1 MNSEIETFQEELDT
15 VTEAHSQI
23 SEEHKELDDK
33 RIALREDRAKL
44 RTRLEQRN
52 RDRESVNKRISD
64 LTLQIE
70 QKKSSLKELD
80 VEMKEQ
86 NIKPPAS
93 DAILPTVQEAEAS
106 VRALERKVGNLGDV
120 NMRAIEQYDEAQE
133 RSGDLGVDAKR
144 LRENRESLISLENQ
158 LETER
163 TDRLTFVLEIV
174 NENFSRVYKLLQP
187 GGKGELRF
195 ENPKKPFEGGL
206 EMWARPPGKKSG
218 LGLLSGGEKS
228 MAALALIF
236 AIQDYEPSPF
246 YYFDEV
252 DQNLDTFNAENI
264 ASLCRLRS
272 EQAQFIMVTLRKVS
286 LQLADHH
293 IGITHAGDGCSRR
306 ITDFGREQ
314 AIDVGDAAYEELEAQ
329 KKMQEQ
335 KKALDKL
342 PAVSEMP
349 KAPPEIATPA
359 SLGGLD
365 IEDLLSTE
373 VAEEEVTELTPET
386 ELEGEAVE
394 VEQGETLTSLAERA
408 EDSLEDMNEKL
419 EVAIPIEQA
428 QREILDARDEEA
440 EPEDLDIDG
449 ITEDAE

>member
-1 MNSEIETFQEELDT
+1 AT
-15 VTEAHSQI
+15 
-23 SEEHKELDDK
+23 
-33 RIALREDRAKL
+33 
-44 RTRLEQRN
+44 
-52 RDRESVNKRISD
+52 
-64 LTLQIE
+64 
-70 QKKSSLKELD
+70 
-80 VEMKEQ
+80 
-86 NIKPPAS
+86 
-93 DAILPTVQEAEAS
+93 LPTVQEAEAS
-106 VRALERKVGNLGDV
+106 VRTLERKVGNLGDV

-133 RSGDLGVDAKR
+133 RSGNLGVDAKR
-144 LRENRESLISLENQ
+144 LRENRESLIALETQ

-163 TDRLTFVLEIV
+163 TDRLTTVLEIV
-174 NENFSRVYKLLQP
+174 NENFGRVYKRLQP
-187 GGKGELRF
+187 GGQGELRF

-264 ASLCRLRS
+264 ATLCRLRS

-314 AIDVGDAAYEELEAQ
+314 AIDVGDAAFEELEAQ

-335 KKALDKL
+335 KKDLDKL
-342 PAVSEMP
+342 PPVSDMP

-365 IEDLLSTE
+365 IDDLLSTE
-373 VAEEEVTELTPET
+373 IEDEADESPS
-386 ELEGEAVE
+386 ELELEDE
-394 VEQGETLTSLAERA
+394 SLEIEKGETLTSLADRA

-419 EVAIPIEQA
+419 GVALPIEQE
-428 QREILDARDEEA
+428 QREILDARDKEE
-440 EPEDLDIDG
+440 ELEDLDIDG